1 MANVFFFFDTPI
13 KSKEE
18 TSETIM
24 EKSKNND
31 YVTGSLLNYE

>member
-13 KSKEE
+13 KRKEE

-24 EKSKNND
+24 EKSKNNEQ
-31 YVTGSLLNYE
+31 TNFNKIL